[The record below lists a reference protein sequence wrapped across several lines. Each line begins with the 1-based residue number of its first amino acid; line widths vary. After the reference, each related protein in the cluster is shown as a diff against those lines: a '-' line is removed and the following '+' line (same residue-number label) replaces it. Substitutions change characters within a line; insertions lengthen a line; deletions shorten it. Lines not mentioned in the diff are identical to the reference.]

1 MADGNRD
8 SRRRFGRRGR
18 GRQGA
23 KEAESPDER
32 LDDAGTPSQ
41 VFQESDQPPPVCA
54 ICGKPIFDLSS
65 AIAGR
70 DEGAPVHFDCALAQA
85 ASGERLQPDEKV
97 AYIGR
102 GSFAVIKYKDKSQ
115 TTFAIE
121 RRIQWEKEG
130 SKPDWR
136 RTIQQRMGI

>member
-18 GRQGA
+18 GKPGVKDAERPA
-23 KEAESPDER
+23 DKPREAELP
-32 LDDAGTPSQ
+32 A
-41 VFQESDQPPPVCA
+41 FQAQAPDQPPPVCS

-85 ASGERLQPDEKV
+85 ASGERLEADEKV
-97 AYIGR
+97 AYVGR
-102 GSFAVIKYKDKSQ
+102 GSFAVIKFKDKSQ

-136 RTIQQRMGI
+136 KSIQQRMGV